1 MFPPKTRQRER
12 ELVATW
18 HALERLQSRK
28 RAGGDVAQSLLV
40 GDTLTDRRTAEA
52 AGVPCIL
59 VGFGPSGDAVRDMA
73 PAAVIAGYDALA
85 EEVRRLI
92 G

>member
-1 MFPPKTRQRER
+1 M
-12 ELVATW
+12 
-18 HALERLQSRK
+18 
-28 RAGGDVAQSLLV
+28 
-40 GDTLTDRRTAEA
+40 
-52 AGVPCIL
+52 L

-73 PAAVIAGYDALA
+73 PEAVIAGYDALA